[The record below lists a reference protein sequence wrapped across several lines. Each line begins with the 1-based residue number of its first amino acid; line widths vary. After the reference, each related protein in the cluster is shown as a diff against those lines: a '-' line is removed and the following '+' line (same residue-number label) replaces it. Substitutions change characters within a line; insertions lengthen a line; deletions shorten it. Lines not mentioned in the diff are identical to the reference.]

1 MNKFDWNKE
10 VVEKAVKNNYCYAD
24 VLREL
29 NIPIA
34 GNNTNTLKSYINK
47 YGLDI
52 SHFTFTAKTK
62 GDKQYKKVTDY
73 LVNGSTIKTFKL
85 KEKLLKEGYKENK
98 CEICGITEWQNKP
111 LVMQLHH
118 INGNPTDNRLEN
130 LQMLCPNCHS
140 QTDNYCG
147 SANKTEKPKYYCSEC
162 GRMIKTNVQ
171 YCSSCAA
178 KHRRK
183 HDWDSEL
190 GNIKKY
196 ISEGLNNNQIGEK
209 YGVSETTIRKIRKQ
223 NQLI

>member
-10 VVEKAVKNNYCYAD
+10 IVEKAVKNNYCYAD

-85 KEKLLKEGYKENK
+85 KEKLLKEGYKK
-98 CEICGITEWQNKP
+98 
-111 LVMQLHH
+111 
-118 INGNPTDNRLEN
+118 INV
-130 LQMLCPNCHS
+130 
-140 QTDNYCG
+140 
-147 SANKTEKPKYYCSEC
+147 KF
-162 GRMIKTNVQ
+162 V
-171 YCSSCAA
+171 
-178 KHRRK
+178 
-183 HDWDSEL
+183 
-190 GNIKKY
+190 
-196 ISEGLNNNQIGEK
+196 GLLND
-209 YGVSETTIRKIRKQ
+209 KI
-223 NQLI
+223 NH

>member
-1 MNKFDWNKE
+1 MNKFNWNKE
-10 VVEKAVKNNYCYAD
+10 IVENAVKNNYCYTD

-34 GNNTNTLKSYINK
+34 GNNTKTLKNCIEK
-47 YGLDI
+47 YRIDI

-62 GDKQYKKVTDY
+62 GDKQYKAVSDY
-73 LVNGSTIKTFKL
+73 LINESSIKTFKL
-85 KEKLLKEGYKENK
+85 KQKLLKEGLKTNK
-98 CEICGITEWQNKP
+98 CEICGITEWQGQP

-140 QTDNYCG
+140 QTDNFCG
-147 SANKTEKPKYYCSEC
+147 SANKTEKPKYHCTEC
-162 GRMIKTNVQ
+162 GRKIKTNVQ

-183 HDWDSEL
+183 YDWDKEIN
-190 GNIKKY
+190 NIKKFLQ
-196 ISEGLNNNQIGEK
+196 EGQTHTQIGK
-209 YGVSETTIRKIRKQ
+209 HYSVSETTIRKIRKKY
-223 NQLI
+223 NI